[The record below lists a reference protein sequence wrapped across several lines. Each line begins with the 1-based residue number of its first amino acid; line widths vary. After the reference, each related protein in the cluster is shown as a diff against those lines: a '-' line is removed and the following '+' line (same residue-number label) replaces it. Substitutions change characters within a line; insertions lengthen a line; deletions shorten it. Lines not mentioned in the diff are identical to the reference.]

1 LIILYL
7 KQLIKECM
15 DIYLEFKLNDAE
27 LKWNI
32 LLQLTFLMLLI
43 KRNKIKLS

>member
-1 LIILYL
+1 
-7 KQLIKECM
+7 M

-32 LLQLTFLMLLI
+32 ILQLTFLMLLI
-43 KRNKIKLS
+43 